1 MKKTS
6 TSIIKTI
13 FGLDNAFVRTCAL
26 IYDLLLV
33 NVLFILTCLPVFT
46 IGIAKRSLYVTLVKR
61 RQSAQLSVVRT
72 YLQEFRS
79 KKGFTLGLIELL
91 LTVVCLI
98 DIILLLNQEMM
109 VAQLIKVLS
118 FSILFLVS
126 MTFLMVYPLETRVEL
141 PIKETLKRS
150 FLLASI
156 HLPVTLI
163 TMTVLFG
170 ILFILFYSGFTL
182 LIGLSLLSLGGYA
195 GLVYGH
201 LYLIEQKVK

>member
-6 TSIIKTI
+6 TSVIKTI

-26 IYDLLLV
+26 IYDLFLV
-33 NVLFILTCLPVFT
+33 NVLFILTCLPVLT
-46 IGIAKRSLYVTLVKR
+46 IGIAKRSLYVTLVRR
-61 RQSAQLSVVRT
+61 RQSAQLSVIRT

-79 KKGFTLGLIELL
+79 KKGLGLGLLELL
-91 LTVVCLI
+91 LIMVCLL
-98 DIILLLNQEMM
+98 DIILLLGQETL

-118 FSILFLVS
+118 FSVLFLVI
-126 MTFLMVYPLETRVEL
+126 MTFFMVYPLETRMEL

-156 HLPVTLI
+156 HLPITLI
-163 TMTVLFG
+163 TMTILFG

-201 LYLIEQKVK
+201 LYLIEQRVK

>member
-13 FGLDNAFVRTCAL
+13 FGLDNAFVRICAL
-26 IYDLLLV
+26 IYDLFLV
-33 NVLFILTCLPVFT
+33 NVIFILTCLPVFT
-46 IGIAKRSLYVTLVKR
+46 IGMAKRSLYVTLVKR
-61 RQSAQLSVVRT
+61 RQSAQLAVVRT
-72 YLQEFRS
+72 YLQEFKS
-79 KKGFTLGLIELL
+79 KKGFILGLIELFL
-91 LTVVCLI
+91 IAVCFL
-98 DIILLLNQEMM
+98 DIVLLLGQEML

-118 FSILFLVS
+118 FSILFLVA

-150 FLLASI
+150 FLLAGI

-163 TMTVLFG
+163 TMTVLLG

-195 GLVYGH
+195 GLVYVH
-201 LYLIEQKVK
+201 LYLIEKRIT

>member
-1 MKKTS
+1 M
-6 TSIIKTI
+6 I
-13 FGLDNAFVRTCAL
+13 
-26 IYDLLLV
+26 
-33 NVLFILTCLPVFT
+33 FILTCLPVFT
-46 IGIAKRSLYVTLVKR
+46 IGMAKRSLYVTLVKR
-61 RQSAQLSVVRT
+61 RQSAQLAVVRT
-72 YLQEFRS
+72 YLQEFKS
-79 KKGFTLGLIELL
+79 KKGFILGLIELFL
-91 LTVVCLI
+91 IAVCFL
-98 DIILLLNQEMM
+98 DIVLLLGQEML

-118 FSILFLVS
+118 FSILFLVA

-150 FLLASI
+150 FLLAGI

-163 TMTVLFG
+163 TMTVLLG

-201 LYLIEQKVK
+201 LYLIEKRIT

>member
-13 FGLDNAFVRTCAL
+13 FVLDNAFVRTCAL
-26 IYDLLLV
+26 IYDLFLV
-33 NVLFILTCLPVFT
+33 NVIFILTCLPIFT
-46 IGIAKRSLYVTLVKR
+46 IGMAKRSLYVTLAKK

-72 YLQEFRS
+72 YLQEFKS
-79 KKGFTLGLIELL
+79 KKGFALGLIELF
-91 LTVVCLI
+91 LTAICFL
-98 DIILLLNQEMM
+98 DIVLLLGQEMM

-118 FSILFLVS
+118 FSILFLVT
-126 MTFLMVYPLETRVEL
+126 MTFLMVYPLESRVAL

-150 FLLASI
+150 FLLAGI

-163 TMTVLFG
+163 TMAVLFG

-195 GLVYGH
+195 GLVYGQ
-201 LYLIEQKVK
+201 LYLIEKRVV